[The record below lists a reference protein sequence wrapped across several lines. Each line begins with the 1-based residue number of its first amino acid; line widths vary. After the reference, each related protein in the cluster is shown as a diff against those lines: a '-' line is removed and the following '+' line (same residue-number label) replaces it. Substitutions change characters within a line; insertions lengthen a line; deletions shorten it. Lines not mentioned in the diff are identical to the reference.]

1 MTYCWRTPVLVLNGP
16 VECSKKYRLSGN
28 KIVKAIEETS
38 LTLAKR
44 NGSFFLLTYYI
55 NLSIRPIRSQLPEF
69 QAARRE
75 SSPIPAVVRYLPV
88 TLTAQ
93 FLAVCSRSKVVAMS
107 PESIAET
114 AVFAGDEP
122 CWGEAICYAT
132 ARFNA
137 LQSTIN

>member
-1 MTYCWRTPVLVLNGP
+1 MTLERGGVRGALVGVMDAMGLVATVDWGLTATQAHA
-16 VECSKKYRLSGN
+16 VKLERLT
-28 KIVKAIEETS
+28 I
-38 LTLAKR
+38 
-44 NGSFFLLTYYI
+44 
-55 NLSIRPIRSQLPEF
+55 
-69 QAARRE
+69 
-75 SSPIPAVVRYLPV
+75 AVAPLGWD
-88 TLTAQ
+88 TTFTWLAQ
-93 FLAVCSRSKVVAMS
+93 FLAVCRRSKVVAMS